1 MKKRTH
7 LGILSAVL
15 AVGMALA
22 GCGGGG
28 SSSGG
33 GGSEPASSSGGESSA
48 SSGGSGQAASGGTLE
63 KILIATQTPLSGQ
76 QSNVGDSLKTG
87 AEYALKLQ
95 QDEFKKMGFDL
106 QLFPQDDQADPKQGV
121 TNAEMLVSN
130 PDVLGVVGH
139 YNTGV
144 SIPASAKYDSA
155 SLAMISPGST
165 GVQLTEEGRKAVHR
179 ICARDDQ
186 QGPKGAKY
194 AMEKLGVKSVFF
206 IHDKTAYGQGL
217 ADQAKATFEKGG
229 VQVLGYD
236 GITQGEKDYS
246 AVLNQAV
253 SKKPDMIYFGGIYPE
268 GGILAKQA
276 RDKGFEGYFMGGDG
290 LDSPE
295 LIKIAGA
302 AAEGILYTSIT
313 GDISG
318 TDDGK
323 KWQEDY
329 KAAMG
334 KNAENY
340 SVYGF
345 DAMNVMLDGL
355 KRAIEANGG
364 KKPTRE
370 QVLEA
375 VHSTKD
381 FQGKFIKVTFDEK
394 GDNEYADVF
403 IWKVNNGKAEY
414 VERVE

>member
-1 MKKRTH
+1 
-7 LGILSAVL
+7 L
-15 AVGMALA
+15 
-22 GCGGGG
+22 
-28 SSSGG
+28 
-33 GGSEPASSSGGESSA
+33 
-48 SSGGSGQAASGGTLE
+48 
-63 KILIATQTPLSGQ
+63 
-76 QSNVGDSLKTG
+76 
-87 AEYALKLQ
+87 
-95 QDEFKKMGFDL
+95 
-106 QLFPQDDQADPKQGV
+106 
-121 TNAEMLVSN
+121 
-130 PDVLGVVGH
+130 
-139 YNTGV
+139 
-144 SIPASAKYDSA
+144 
-155 SLAMISPGST
+155 
-165 GVQLTEEGRKAVHR
+165 
-179 ICARDDQ
+179 
-186 QGPKGAKY
+186 
-194 AMEKLGVKSVFF
+194 
-206 IHDKTAYGQGL
+206 
-217 ADQAKATFEKGG
+217 
-229 VQVLGYD
+229 
-236 GITQGEKDYS
+236 
-246 AVLNQAV
+246 
-253 SKKPDMIYFGGIYPE
+253 
-268 GGILAKQA
+268 
-276 RDKGFEGYFMGGDG
+276 
-290 LDSPE
+290 PE